1 LNIYLI
7 GGIISG
13 LIYIAVY
20 NLLALSPQLNNISPT
35 VLGAS
40 AAVYAVMFLLINP
53 PFGEKEKIK
62 PIKIRDKK
70 TPALMSMSCTNVF
83 PFLNGLFMSSMKLAT
98 VNKIYPFFC
107 SNN

>member
-1 LNIYLI
+1 MNDLI
-7 GGIISG
+7 GAINSK
-13 LIYIAVY
+13 
-20 NLLALSPQLNNISPT
+20 LS
-35 VLGAS
+35 
-40 AAVYAVMFLLINP
+40 VMILLITP
-53 PFGEKEKIK
+53 PFGENEKMN

-70 TPALMSMSCTNVF
+70 TPALMSMSCINVL